1 VTAREVS
8 KPKEIRDLLIRQI
21 TGMVRW
27 RESVL
32 YMHSRGIRELIEIGT
47 GKVLS
52 GLAKRIHREMTGIS
66 LGTPADIGALFA
78 PA

>member
-1 VTAREVS
+1 
-8 KPKEIRDLLIRQI
+8 
-21 TGMVRW
+21 
-27 RESVL
+27 
-32 YMHSRGIRELIEIGT
+32 MHSRGIRELIEIGT